1 MTTVPTTA
9 AVPQRIWPDVSGLSV
24 AEAAVSYARA
34 GFYVVPIKPGTK
46 NAGSV
51 LGIGWPAQSSRDVTT
66 VANWWREHPDA
77 GIGIHTGRSG
87 IVVFDLDLD
96 TLPGELAA
104 LQAGLIHRSRAG
116 TDSQRGHYIFASRE
130 TFTAGALRLADGTK
144 AGDIRSGNTIIAVEP
159 TPHANG
165 GLYRCS
171 DPGEIPALS
180 TQARQKL
187 LLAPQIGDSDVA
199 AFLEAYPGNEGD
211 NLAYC
216 LKLAVRRF
224 NNLVRRYEETG
235 ISDKR
240 SKNRHDAMTDV
251 LCLALKEAHT
261 QAYSS
266 AEAVVIL
273 RKEWLTAI
281 EGDSHHTPS
290 DFERML
296 PFAVAAAN
304 QDDPIKRRE
313 IMGRRYGTDTRSIPP
328 TMQAGQAV
336 KTSTGPTVPTTKNLI
351 SDAHSAGQIRMS
363 GRFVDFAR
371 GRLLHVEDFGWY
383 YFGAGRW
390 QPDTNNTRVTSAI
403 LKMLKKC
410 WEDSFSDE
418 ELEKDVKRCQSTA
431 GVSGIRSLCASLPE
445 FSCSM
450 ADFDTDPHLLNFGN
464 GTLNLRTMELA
475 KHNPADRIT
484 KICNGNYDPQARSQY
499 WDGFLSRIQ
508 PDQAVRDYLQRII
521 GSALLGEVRED
532 LFLILYGTAMNGKT
546 RFDGAVR
553 NALGNYAS
561 VADRNVL
568 MNAPNAHPTLF
579 MVFRGARW
587 VSVDETNRS
596 ARIDEAKMKMLTGN
610 SVIPARGMRKDFIEI
625 KPSHTLSLITN
636 YLPRI
641 SGDDAGSWRRIRV
654 IPFSVRIP
662 ESEMDPALASKLDLE
677 ADAILAWAIAGW
689 AKYRDQG
696 LVDVPAAVEQQTH
709 DYWESNDEIGQFIA
723 QCCEVGTGFKE
734 SNSDLRNSYENWCR
748 SEQVEPMPVRLFNA
762 YFDHLGFVK
771 SKGGDRKRRGIRLV
785 RLA

>member
-1 MTTVPTTA
+1 MT
-9 AVPQRIWPDVSGLSV
+9 
-24 AEAAVSYARA
+24 YARA
-34 GFYVVPIKPGTK
+34 GFYVLPIKPGTK

-51 LGIGWPAQSSRDVTT
+51 LGIGWPSKSSRDLKI
-66 VANWWREHPDA
+66 VADWWREHPDA

-87 IVVFDLDLD
+87 IVVFDVDVD
-96 TLPGELAA
+96 TLPSDLAP

-116 TDSQRGHYIFASRE
+116 TDSQRGHYIFAAAE
-130 TFTAGALRLADGTK
+130 IYTAGALRLSDGTK
-144 AGDIRSGNTIIAVEP
+144 AGEVRSGNTIIVVEP
-159 TPHANG
+159 THHANG
-165 GLYRCS
+165 GLYRCEH
-171 DPGEIPALS
+171 PGEVPTLTAP
-180 TQARQKL
+180 ARQLL
-187 LLAPQIGDSDVA
+187 LLAPKIGDSDVG
-199 AFLEAYPGNEGD
+199 AFLAAYPGNEGD

-224 NNLVRRYEETG
+224 NHLVRNYEDTG
-235 ISDKR
+235 ISNKR
-240 SKNRHDAMTDV
+240 SKNRHDAMADV
-251 LCLALKEAHT
+251 LCLTLKEAHT
-261 QAYSS
+261 QAYSA
-266 AEAVVIL
+266 AEAVAVL
-273 RKEWLTAI
+273 RQEWRKAV
-281 EGDSHHTPS
+281 EGDANHSEA
-290 DFERML
+290 DIDRML

-304 QDDPIKRRE
+304 DDDPMKRRE
-313 IMGRRYGTDTRSIPP
+313 IMGRRYGTDTRTTTPNV
-328 TMQAGQAV
+328 QAGQAA
-336 KTSTGPTVPTTKNLI
+336 SIPTGQKVPSTKNLI

-363 GRFVDFAR
+363 GRFVDFAE

-390 QPDTNNTRVTSAI
+390 QPDVNNTRVTSAI

-410 WEDSFSDE
+410 WEDSFSDS
-418 ELEKDVKRCQSTA
+418 ELEKDVRRCQSTA
-431 GVSGIRSLCASLPE
+431 GVAGIRSLCASLPE

-450 ADFDTDPHLLNFGN
+450 ADFDTDPHLLNFSN
-464 GTLNLRTMELA
+464 GTLNLRTMDLH
-475 KHNPADRIT
+475 KHTPADRIT
-484 KICNGNYDPQARSQY
+484 KICRGNYDPQARSQH
-499 WDGFLSRIQ
+499 WDSFLARIQ
-508 PDQAVRDYLQRII
+508 PDSAVRDYLQRIV
-521 GSALLGEVRED
+521 GSALVGEVRED
-532 LFLILYGTAMNGKT
+532 LFVILYGTAMNGKT

-553 NALGNYAS
+553 NALGNYAA

-641 SGDDAGSWRRIRV
+641 SGDDAGSWRRIKV

-677 ADAILAWAIAGW
+677 ADAILAWAVAGW

-696 LVDVPAAVEQQTH
+696 LVDVPKAVQQQTD
-709 DYWESNDEIGQFIA
+709 DYWQSNDEIGQFIGE
-723 QCCEVGTGFKE
+723 CCDVAPDFKE
-734 SNSDLRNSYENWCR
+734 SNADLRRSYESWCH

-762 YFDHLGFVK
+762 YFDHLGYVK
-771 SKGGDRKRRGIRLV
+771 TKGGERKRRGIRLARV
-785 RLA
+785 T